1 MQVST
6 YVKEAIDEAVL
17 YATLDHRPNIAA
29 AFSSSEPEVDA
40 LTRGLDTTFFNVFNQ
55 VCGYYQLKRFAAT
68 CEEAVKLSFVED
80 ATEYR
85 LIDDPRRRLQR

>member
-17 YATLDHRPNIAA
+17 YANLEHRPNIAA
-29 AFSSSEPEVDA
+29 AFTSSSEVDA
-40 LTRGLDTTFFNVFNQ
+40 LTRGLDTTFFNVLNQ

-68 CEEAVKLSFVED
+68 CEEAVKLSFIED